1 MKNSNKN
8 GYIILL
14 LMVCGFLFSCGSK
27 LKDPM
32 KAPELKDKD
41 LEVFLNNFPLKYGP
55 TERTENIGEIFYSG
69 GLIDGMKILTPRLLG
84 EEKGSSYNNIYYAI
98 IIEKDSNP
106 KENTVLY
113 FEKKFSGDRYII
125 RFTKLEQ
132 GEITRYQYKMNPI
145 MLKLFPNGYFESVAE
160 DIAMYEEGEPER
172 AAERK
177 NEIEESIAAIRNPG
191 WPKDSIYYSIL
202 LLRSGVL
209 DFHEE
214 TVGSVFYTG
223 KRVEGVVVND
233 PKKSGRF
240 QVITITSSIN
250 RSAKFD
256 IYLNYDSKSQMS
268 LIEKIE
274 VKDGNKT
281 TTATTFEE
289 KYAVL
294 LMLLPIIMNEGN
306 LGN

>member
-1 MKNSNKN
+1 MNNINKN
-8 GYIILL
+8 VYIILL
-14 LMVCGFLFSCGSK
+14 LTVCSLMFSCGSK

-32 KAPELKDKD
+32 KAPELKNED

-55 TERTENIGEIFYSG
+55 TEHTENIGEIFYSG
-69 GLIDGMKILTPRLLG
+69 GLVDGMIILAPRLLG
-84 EEKGSSYNNIYYAI
+84 EKDEIIHYAI
-98 IIEKDSNP
+98 IIEKESNP
-106 KENTVLY
+106 KENTILY
-113 FEKKFSGDRYII
+113 FEKRFSGDRYVI
-125 RFTKLEQ
+125 RFTRLEQ
-132 GEITRYQYKMNPI
+132 GELTRYQYAMNPI
-145 MLKLFPNGYFESVAE
+145 MLSLFPTDYFKLVAD
-160 DIAMYEEGEPER
+160 DIAIYQEGEPER

-177 NEIEESIAAIRNPG
+177 KELEESIAAVRTPEG
-191 WPKDSIYYSIL
+191 WSKDSIYNSIL
-202 LLRSGVL
+202 LLRPGIL

-214 TVGSVFYTG
+214 TVGKVFYTG

-240 QVITITSSIN
+240 QVITITSAIN

-281 TTATTFEE
+281 TTVSTFEE
-289 KYAVL
+289 KYAAL
-294 LMLLPIIMNEGN
+294 LMILPIIMNEGN
-306 LGN
+306 LGQ

>member
-1 MKNSNKN
+1 MNKINKN
-8 GYIILL
+8 LYIILL
-14 LMVCGFLFSCGSK
+14 LILCGFIFSCGSK

-32 KAPELKDKD
+32 KAPELKDRD

-55 TERTENIGEIFYSG
+55 TEHTENIGEIFYSG
-69 GLIDGMKILTPRLLG
+69 GLVDGMKILTPRLLG
-84 EEKGSSYNNIYYAI
+84 EKDEIIYYAI
-98 IIEKDSNP
+98 IIEKETNP

-113 FEKKFSGDRYII
+113 FEKRFSGDRYVI

-132 GEITRYQYKMNPI
+132 GEMTRYRYKMNPI
-145 MLKLFPNGYFESVAE
+145 MLNLFPNGYFELVAE

-177 NEIEESIAAIRNPG
+177 KEIEESIAAIRNPG

-214 TVGSVFYTG
+214 TVGNVFYTG

-233 PKKSGRF
+233 PKKIGRF
-240 QVITITSSIN
+240 QVITITSTIN

-256 IYLNYDSKSQMS
+256 IYFNYDSKSQMS

-294 LMLLPIIMNEGN
+294 LMLLPVIRNEGN
-306 LGN
+306 LGQ